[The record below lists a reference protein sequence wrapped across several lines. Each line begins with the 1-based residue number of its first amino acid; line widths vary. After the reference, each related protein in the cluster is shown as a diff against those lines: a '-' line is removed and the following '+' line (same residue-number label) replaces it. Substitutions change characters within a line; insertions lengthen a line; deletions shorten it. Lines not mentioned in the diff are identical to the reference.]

1 MQSAFCDSKS
11 IPTNDY
17 LPKGQTIMEK
27 QEGNLLGQLVQQL
40 RYEHVYYFPDMNP
53 SNFSSSLN
61 WNTSSYF
68 LAAKIFS
75 TKEEVV
81 EKHFGN
87 FISKGDKWVAP

>member
-1 MQSAFCDSKS
+1 MQSVFWDSKS
-11 IPTNDY
+11 IATNDY

-61 WNTSSYF
+61 WNSYF
-68 LAAKIFS
+68 LAAKTVS
-75 TKEEVV
+75 TKEKVV

-87 FISKGDKWVAP
+87 YISEEDKWIAP